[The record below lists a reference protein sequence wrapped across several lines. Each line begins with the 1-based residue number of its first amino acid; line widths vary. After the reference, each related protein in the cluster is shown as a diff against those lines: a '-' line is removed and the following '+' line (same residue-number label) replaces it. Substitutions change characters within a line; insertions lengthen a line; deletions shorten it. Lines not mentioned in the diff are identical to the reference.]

1 MAELGIEQNRLDQKF
16 LEVFGELTIDKKA
29 VRDLKIREAR
39 TITSFVEEWLISRF
53 QAKIADKTAVYQAV
67 TDFMSKHLPKKT
79 EKEPI
84 KNRLFNGEAIV
95 LLDNFSVRIDLAK
108 GLRLVTVPSLEM
120 NDAQVI
126 DEVLNNHDALLG
138 GGQWGAGRLRLRAA
152 EKGKNIIELIEF
164 NPMQSGCVRLD
175 KIVEAR
181 REFTTEEWIY
191 LLIRTMGYEPTAYTL
206 GQRCNLLLRLLPLV
220 HNNINMMELAPKGTG
235 KSYIYTN
242 LSRYVWLNSGGAL
255 TQAQLF
261 RNQSTKE
268 IGLLGRHDVLVLDEG
283 QSISFKGADDIH
295 AKFKDYLESGRYSI
309 GQHEVPSEC
318 GLMILA
324 NIEIF
329 NDRPTHEDYVRH
341 LPEMFHDDA
350 LMDRF
355 HGIIP
360 GWEIPRFTTERAAQ
374 GIGIKADV
382 FGEYAHQLRSVSA
395 FEFCYGKAHDL
406 DGDIRDVKAVQ
417 RLSMA
422 LSKLLMLNPG
432 DADYENYV
440 FEPACKLRERVRSQL
455 AALNPNEFHPSIKV
469 SRRVPL

>member
-1 MAELGIEQNRLDQKF
+1 MIESKIQQQHLDQKI
-16 LEVFGELTIDKKA
+16 LETFGELTIDKKS
-29 VRDLKIREAR
+29 VRELKIREAR
-39 TITSFVEEWLISRF
+39 TITSFVEEWLVSRYLS
-53 QAKIADKTAVYQAV
+53 KTSDKSELYQAI

-79 EKEPI
+79 EKESI
-84 KNRLFNGEAIV
+84 KNRLLSGDSIV
-95 LLDNFSVRIDLAK
+95 LLDKFSVRIDVTK
-108 GLRLVTVPSLEM
+108 GLRLVSIPCLEL

-126 DEVLNNHDALLG
+126 PDILDKHDELLS
-138 GGQWGAGRLRLRAA
+138 GGQWGAGRLHLRE
-152 EKGKNIIELIEF
+152 EKGKNVIELIEF
-164 NPMQSGCVRLD
+164 NPMQSGRVRLD
-175 KIVEAR
+175 KVVEAR
-181 REFTTEEWIY
+181 GEFTTEEWIY
-191 LLIRTMGYEPTAYTL
+191 LLIRTMGYEPSAYTPQ
-206 GQRCNLLLRLLPLV
+206 QRRILLLRMLPLI
-220 HNNINMMELAPKGTG
+220 HKNINMMELAPKGTG
-235 KSYIYTN
+235 KSYIFTN

-261 RNQSTKE
+261 KNLNTKE
-268 IGLLGRHDVLVLDEG
+268 IGLLGKHDLLVLDEG

-309 GQHEVPSEC
+309 GGHEVPSEC

-329 NDRPTHEDYVRH
+329 DDKPLREDYIRH

-382 FGEYAHQLRSVSA
+382 FGEYVHQLRTVSA
-395 FEFCYGKAHDL
+395 YGFSYGQAPELK
-406 DGDIRDVKAVQ
+406 GDIRDVKAVQ

-422 LSKLLMLNPG
+422 LSKLLMLNSG
-432 DADYENYV
+432 DPDYQHHV

-455 AALNPNEFHPSIKV
+455 AALNPNEFSPGLKITS
-469 SRRVPL
+469 SQG